1 MTEIAFPTRSWHPR
15 SSAPDPAGPQDTGA
29 DRPPNG
35 AVDFR
40 TGDDKIKVFNPTPGR
55 AIPAPGTIR

>member
-1 MTEIAFPTRSWHPR
+1 MTEIAFCPSSRYSR
-15 SSAPDPAGPQDTGA
+15 SSAAEPGDGPIGGGR
-29 DRPPNG
+29 RPPIG